1 MSIRGKSAIVGFG
14 ETEFSKDS
22 GKTIFELA
30 SEASVM
36 AIRDAELSISDIDG
50 IVTLSPLS
58 TAARLNNTL
67 ANYLGIKPTY
77 SDEVSVYGASGGYG
91 LKQAA
96 EAVASGAARNVLVV
110 GADLNFMK
118 HRSTE
123 PHDFSD
129 NFNSLF
135 YGGGATTN
143 YAMVTNLYEHLY
155 GDTHLQRAK
164 IAVQQRFNANHSDNA
179 LFGHKELT
187 VEGVLNSPIICS
199 PFHLFEIVSP
209 CDGAIA
215 FIVSRGEDAKSITKT
230 PVYIDGAGFY
240 STHFLLSDA
249 DLLKNGVV
257 TPIKKASSI
266 AFEMAGVSTDNI
278 GICGF
283 YDCYTIAV
291 LLTIEDMGFCKK
303 GEGARFVEER
313 DLTFKGNFPVN
324 TSGGQLSAGQPGDA
338 GGMVNVVEVVRQ
350 LMGKAGVRQVQDLEF
365 GVTNTNGGLFSNE
378 CTLVLRR
385 G

>member
-14 ETEFSKDS
+14 ETEFLKDS

-30 SEASVM
+30 SEASIS
-36 AIRDAELSISDIDG
+36 AIKDANLSISDIDG
-50 IVTLSPLS
+50 IITLSPLS

-77 SDEVSVYGASGGYG
+77 SDEVSVYGASGGYA

-110 GADLNFMK
+110 GADQNFLK
-118 HRSTE
+118 HFSTE
-123 PHDFSD
+123 PHDMMD
-129 NFNSLF
+129 NFGSPF

-155 GDTHLQRAK
+155 GDTQLQRAK
-164 IAVQQRFNANHSDNA
+164 IAVQQRYNANHYDNA
-179 LFGHKELT
+179 LFGHKELNI
-187 VEGVLNSPIICS
+187 EGVLHSPVISS
-199 PFHLFEIVSP
+199 PLHLFEIVSP

-215 FIVSRGEDAKSITKT
+215 FIVSRGEDAKSITNT

-249 DLLKNGVV
+249 DLLRNGVV

-278 GICGF
+278 DVCGF

-303 GEGARFVEER
+303 GEGARFVEEH
-313 DLTFKGNFPVN
+313 DLTFKGDFPVN

-350 LMGKAGVRQVQDLEF
+350 LMGKAGGRQVQDLEF
-365 GVTNTNGGLFSNE
+365 GLTNTNGGLFSNE

>member
-1 MSIRGKSAIVGFG
+1 MSIRGKAAIVGFG
-14 ETEFSKDS
+14 ETPFTKDS

-30 SEASVM
+30 SEASIL
-36 AIRDAELSISDIDG
+36 AIRDAELTITDIDG

-110 GADLNFMK
+110 GADLNFLK
-118 HRSTE
+118 HHSAE
-123 PHDFSD
+123 PHDLND
-129 NFNSLF
+129 NFNSLYF
-135 YGGGATTN
+135 GGGATTN

-155 GDTHLQRAK
+155 GDTQLQRAK
-164 IAVQQRFNANHSDNA
+164 IAVHQRYNANHNDNA

-187 VEGVLNSPIICS
+187 IEAVLNSPVIS
-199 PFHLFEIVSP
+199 TPLHLFEIVSP
-209 CDGAIA
+209 CDGAVA
-215 FIVSRGEDAKSITKT
+215 FVVSKGEEAKSISNT
-230 PVYIDGAGFY
+230 PVYIEGAGFH

-249 DLLKNGVV
+249 DLLRNGVV

-266 AFEMAGVSTDNI
+266 AFEMAGVTVDNI
-278 GICGF
+278 DICGF

-303 GEGARFVEER
+303 GEGARFIEEH
-313 DLTFKGNFPVN
+313 DLTFKGDFPVN

-350 LMGKAGVRQVQDLEF
+350 LMGKAGVRQVPNLEV

>member
-1 MSIRGKSAIVGFG
+1 MSIKGKAAITGFG
-14 ETEFSKDS
+14 ETEFQKDS
-22 GKTIFELA
+22 GKNIFQLA
-30 SEASVM
+30 SQASVA
-36 AIRDAELSISDIDG
+36 AIKDANLSLSDIDG
-50 IVTLSPLS
+50 ILTLSPLS
-58 TAARLNNTL
+58 TAARLNNVL

-77 SDEVSVYGASGGYG
+77 SAETSVYGASGGYA

-96 EAVASGAARNVLVV
+96 EAIASGAAKNILVV

-118 HRSTE
+118 NFSSE
-123 PHDFSD
+123 PHYLSD
-129 NFNSLF
+129 AYQAPFMDMS
-135 YGGGATTN
+135 ATTS
-143 YAMVTNLYEHLY
+143 YAMVANLHEHLY
-155 GDTHLQRAK
+155 GTTAEQRAK
-164 IAVQQRFNANHSDNA
+164 VAVDQRFNANHYDNA
-179 LFGHKELT
+179 LFGHKTLS
-187 VEGVLNSPIICS
+187 VEDVLNSPLLS
-199 PFHLFEIVSP
+199 TPFHMFEIVSP

-215 FIVSRGEDAKSITKT
+215 FIVSRAEDAASISKT

-240 STHFLLSDA
+240 STHFMLSDA
-249 DLLKNGVV
+249 ELLTNGVI

-278 GICGF
+278 DIAGF

-291 LLTIEDMGFCKK
+291 ILTIEDMGFCKK
-303 GEGARFVEER
+303 GEGGRFVEEH
-313 DLTFKGNFPVN
+313 DLTFNGDFPLN

-350 LMGKAGVRQVQDLEF
+350 LMGKAEQRQVENLEF

-378 CTLVLRR
+378 CTLILRR

>member
-14 ETEFSKDS
+14 ETEFLKDS

-30 SEASVM
+30 SEASIS
-36 AIRDAELSISDIDG
+36 AIKDANLSISDIDG
-50 IVTLSPLS
+50 IITLSPLS

-77 SDEVSVYGASGGYG
+77 SDEVSVYGASGGYA

-110 GADLNFMK
+110 GADQNFLK
-118 HRSTE
+118 HFSTE
-123 PHDFSD
+123 PHDLME
-129 NFNSLF
+129 NYNALF
-135 YGGGATTN
+135 YGGGATSN

-155 GDTHLQRAK
+155 GDTQWQRAK
-164 IAVQQRFNANHSDNA
+164 IAVQQRYNANHTDNA

-187 VEGVLNSPIICS
+187 IEGVLQSPVISS
-199 PFHLFEIVSP
+199 PLRLFEIVSP

-215 FIVSRGEDAKSITKT
+215 FIVSRGEEAKSITNT

-303 GEGARFVEER
+303 GEGARFVEEH